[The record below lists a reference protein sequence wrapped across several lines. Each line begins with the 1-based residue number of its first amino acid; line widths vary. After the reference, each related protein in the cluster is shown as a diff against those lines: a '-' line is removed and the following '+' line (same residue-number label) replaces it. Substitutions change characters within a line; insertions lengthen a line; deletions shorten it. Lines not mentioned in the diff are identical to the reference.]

1 MPLISQSKVFNFQL
15 LCQLTRA
22 QATEAWASASE
33 PVPGEYPWTLSAWQ
47 GNHSTWNPA
56 RSSKAS
62 TWEEETG
69 EKGQRRRK
77 RRLREKQSGSGGKE
91 GGKRDG
97 PERAC
102 LVLSLCPQLFFW
114 ALFKWLRGPSQRCY
128 FPINRA
134 PHLFLSFQPR
144 FKVPEG
150 AVKLEPAQVYK
161 CKILQ

>member
-33 PVPGEYPWTLSAWQ
+33 PVPGDIPGRWALGREPTQ
-47 GNHSTWNPA
+47 H
-56 RSSKAS
+56 
-62 TWEEETG
+62 ETQPSLAKLPP
-69 EKGQRRRK
+69 EKRRRPRKGRGKGRGK
-77 RRLREKQSGSGGKE
+77 RRLREWKWKGKKIR

-97 PERAC
+97 HERAC
-102 LVLSLCPQLFFW
+102 LVLSLCPQLFFL

-134 PHLFLSFQPR
+134 STSVSLI
-144 FKVPEG
+144 
-150 AVKLEPAQVYK
+150 PAA
-161 CKILQ
+161 L